1 MSIYAHDRE
10 SLVFDGCP
18 TPVIPS
24 KPMNP
29 VTVMAVTVL
38 TALAWTGLIPASKG
52 RAEIFRYLA
61 PDGSVH
67 YSNVPVERGYRRYT
81 IRSNVGFTT
90 LRSVSTHDR
99 NRFYRLIDDTALRYR
114 MDPALVRAVVRAESD
129 YDPRAVSSAGALGL
143 MQLMPGTAQDLE
155 VRNPFDPEENVR
167 GGVQYLRYLLDRF
180 NGDTALA
187 LAAYH
192 AGEQNVDRH
201 NGIPPIEA
209 TRTYVKRVLKF
220 HKGYLR
226 TMPEVDAA
234 IYRVQTGDAVHYTT
248 TPPSATR

>member
-1 MSIYAHDRE
+1 MRYRMVAGALAALALTGHALPSE
-10 SLVFDGCP
+10 SL
-18 TPVIPS
+18 
-24 KPMNP
+24 
-29 VTVMAVTVL
+29 
-38 TALAWTGLIPASKG
+38 
-52 RAEIFRYLA
+52 AEIFRYLA

-67 YSNVPVERGYRRYT
+67 YSNVPVEGGYRPYT
-81 IRSNVGFTT
+81 IRSDVGFST
-90 LRSVSTHDR
+90 LRSISPRDR
-99 NRFYRLIDDTALRYR
+99 SRYYRMIDDTALKYQL
-114 MDPALVRAVVRAESD
+114 DPALIRAVVKAESD

-143 MQLMPGTAQDLE
+143 MQLMPGTAQDLA

-180 NGDTALA
+180 NGDTSLA

-226 TMPEVDAA
+226 TMPAGNAA
-234 IYRVQTGDAVHYTT
+234 IYRIQSGDALHYTT
-248 TPPSATR
+248 TPPNSTR

>member
-1 MSIYAHDRE
+1 
-10 SLVFDGCP
+10 
-18 TPVIPS
+18 
-24 KPMNP
+24 
-29 VTVMAVTVL
+29 MAVAVA
-38 TALAWTGLIPASKG
+38 TALAWTGFAPPSEA

-67 YSNVPVERGYRRYT
+67 YSNVPVERGYRPYK
-81 IRSNVGFTT
+81 IRPDVGFTT
-90 LRSVSTHDR
+90 MRSTAKNDR
-99 NRFYRLIDDTALRYR
+99 TRYYRMIDDTALKYR

-143 MQLMPGTAQDLE
+143 MQLMPGTAQDLA
-155 VRNPFDPEENVR
+155 VSNPFDPEENVR
-167 GGVQYLRYLLDRF
+167 GGVRYLRYLLDRF
-180 NGDTALA
+180 NGDTTLA

-209 TRTYVKRVLKF
+209 TQTYVKRVLKF

-226 TMPEVDAA
+226 TMPRADAA
-234 IYRVQTGDAVHYTT
+234 IYRVQGDDAVHFTT
-248 TPPSATR
+248 TPPTSMR

>member
-1 MSIYAHDRE
+1 MK
-10 SLVFDGCP
+10 
-18 TPVIPS
+18 PV
-24 KPMNP
+24 KP
-29 VTVMAVTVL
+29 VMALAVV
-38 TALAWTGLIPASKG
+38 TALAWTGLVGPSQSH
-52 RAEIFRYLA
+52 AEIFRYLA

-67 YSNVPVERGYRRYT
+67 YSNVPVERGYRPYK
-81 IRSNVGFTT
+81 IRSDVGFST
-90 LRSVSTHDR
+90 LRSVAKRDR
-99 NRFYRLIDDTALRYR
+99 TRFYRMIDDTALKYR

-129 YDPRAVSSAGALGL
+129 YDPRAISSAGALGL
-143 MQLMPGTAQDLE
+143 MQLMPGTAQDLA
-155 VRNPFDPEENVR
+155 VSNPFDPEENVR

-209 TRTYVKRVLKF
+209 TQTYVKRVLKF

-226 TMPEVDAA
+226 TMPGLDAA
-234 IYRVQTGDAVHYTT
+234 IYRVQAGDAVLYTT
-248 TPPSATR
+248 TPPTP

>member
-1 MSIYAHDRE
+1 
-10 SLVFDGCP
+10 
-18 TPVIPS
+18 
-24 KPMNP
+24 
-29 VTVMAVTVL
+29 MALAVVA
-38 TALAWTGLIPASKG
+38 ALAWTGLVPPGEG
-52 RAEIFRYLA
+52 RAEIFRYFA

-67 YSNVPVERGYRRYT
+67 YSNVPVERGYRPYK
-81 IRSNVGFTT
+81 IRSDVGFTA
-90 LRSVSTHDR
+90 LRSTAKRDR
-99 NRFYRLIDDTALRYR
+99 TRYYRLIDDTALKYR

-143 MQLMPGTAQDLE
+143 MQLMPGTAQDLA
-155 VRNPFDPEENVR
+155 VANPFDPEENVR

-209 TRTYVKRVLKF
+209 TRTYVNRVLKF
-220 HKGYLR
+220 QKGYLR
-226 TMPEVDAA
+226 TMPQVDAA

-248 TPPSATR
+248 TPPTPTR